1 MPVARIQGR
10 SEKFVL
16 VSGHYDS
23 WYEGATDNGV
33 ANAAM
38 MELARVFQEN
48 RERLERSLVLA
59 WWSGHSDGR
68 YAGSAWYYDHHW
80 EELKENCVAH
90 INMDICGCKGSDVVG
105 FQTSMLEGADFDR
118 EFLKGFNEGEP
129 DPPVSMTRFADQT
142 FWGADIPFAMMPQFI
157 KQDHKI
163 FSWWHTKEDTFDK
176 VDPEV
181 ALRDTRV
188 IGELAAFFANCG
200 KLPADM
206 SGFVDFME
214 LSLIHI

>member
-1 MPVARIQGR
+1 M
-10 SEKFVL
+10 
-16 VSGHYDS
+16 
-23 WYEGATDNGV
+23 
-33 ANAAM
+33 
-38 MELARVFQEN
+38 FQEN

-142 FWGADIPFAMMPQFI
+142 FWGADIPFAIMPKFI
-157 KQDHKI
+157 KKDHEMFTGGTPERI
-163 FSWWHTKEDTFDK
+163 PLIRWIRRWRCGIQGSLGSWRHSS
-176 VDPEV
+176 
-181 ALRDTRV
+181 R
-188 IGELAAFFANCG
+188 NCG
-200 KLPADM
+200 KLPAKT
-206 SGFVDFME
+206 
-214 LSLIHI
+214 